1 MIHTI
6 KEILNVSNYTVIC
19 KFNTDE
25 IRSINLEKVVKKY
38 GTNSSSIFNKLR
50 SESYFNKVK
59 LDSYGTLSWNDEI
72 DFCPDVLYA
81 MSKKVEA

>member
-19 KFNTDE
+19 KFNTNE
-25 IRSINLEKVVKKY
+25 VRSINLEKTVKSFA
-38 GTNSSSIFNKLR
+38 TNSASILNKLK
-50 SESYFNKVK
+50 SEAYFKTVK
-59 LDSYGTLSWNDEI
+59 LDSYGTLNWNDEI

-81 MSKKVEA
+81 MSSKIED